1 MQLYLATKEY
11 TQALSLIS
19 TLASEVKRIDDKVLL
34 TDIHLLESRIHY
46 ALRNV
51 PKAKAALTAS
61 RTAANAIYVPPSVQ
75 SQIDIQVRDVTTD
88 AQIQD

>member
-1 MQLYLATKEY
+1 MATKEY
-11 TQALSLIS
+11 TQALTLIS
-19 TLASEVKRIDDKVLL
+19 TLASEGKRIDDKVLL

-46 ALRNV
+46 ALKNV

-75 SQIDIQVRDVTTD
+75 SQIDIQV
-88 AQIQD
+88 